1 VSSQSRIELQGISVE
16 YSLLTV
22 AEQNLKRKVMTGLGR
37 RRKGEVET
45 LAALDQVS
53 LLLRPGTR
61 LGVIGPNGAGK
72 STLLRVLAGAL
83 PPTRGRVHIDGKV
96 FSLLGGAGA
105 GLDYGLSGYENLI
118 MSGLLLGESASAM
131 KDRAAEIAEFSGL
144 GDRLS
149 NPIVHLLL
157 RDARAA
163 SVLDPHLTAAADP
176 DHEKLS

>member
-1 VSSQSRIELQGISVE
+1 MSSQSRIELQGVSVE

-37 RRKGEVET
+37 RRRGEVET

-83 PPTRGRVHIDGKV
+83 PPTRGRVQIGR
-96 FSLLGGAGA
+96 
-105 GLDYGLSGYENLI
+105 
-118 MSGLLLGESASAM
+118 ASC
-131 KDRAAEIAEFSGL
+131 RE
-144 GDRLS
+144 R
-149 NPIVHLLL
+149 VY
-157 RDARAA
+157 
-163 SVLDPHLTAAADP
+163 VLV
-176 DHEKLS
+176 